1 MQYQLKENDKCFY
14 ITVIYIRCT
23 ALERLELWED
33 LENMAKH
40 ILVPWLVGGDFN
52 LIMDDFEI
60 LEGLTVTQQETEDF
74 AGRVSAC
81 ALNKLRFIGSNY
93 TWWNGRIKIDCIF
106 R

>member
-1 MQYQLKENDKCFY
+1 MLYV
-14 ITVIYIRCT
+14 ITVYARCFSV
-23 ALERLELWED
+23 EMIELWND
-33 LENMAKH
+33 LENVSEKIH
-40 ILVPWLVGGDFN
+40 VPWLLGGDFN
-52 LIMDDFEI
+52 LILDDFEI